1 MNHPNPLPYRRRRL
15 PFRPALLIRAGAAAF
30 AAIAYAADSGPDPDA
45 KGTGDRDSNVTV
57 RGVDQ
62 SDAAWSAASDA
73 DYRPATTQPT
83 G

>member
-1 MNHPNPLPYRRRRL
+1 MNHPNPLRL
-15 PFRPALLIRAGAAAF
+15 PFRPALLIDAAAF
-30 AAIAYAADSGPDPDA
+30 AAIAYAADTGPAPDA
-45 KGTGDRDSNVTV
+45 KGAGDQDSNVTV